1 MELVIITPKNYEQA
15 SKLSVYPE
23 QEKLIASIQKS
34 LADSFV
40 HKGALF
46 KLAVHKKCVIGYVM
60 IFPYKKSNKNLV
72 NIVRIMIDKNYQGK
86 GLGKELLNKTIMW
99 IKRMEPKVSTIR
111 ISTKI
116 ENTLA
121 IGLYESEGFVQK
133 GIEDGEIALY
143 KDLTV

>member
-86 GLGKELLNKTIMW
+86 GLGKELLNKKIYERKK
-99 IKRMEPKVSTIR
+99 IKSK
-111 ISTKI
+111 
-116 ENTLA
+116 
-121 IGLYESEGFVQK
+121 
-133 GIEDGEIALY
+133 Y
-143 KDLTV
+143 KKSGRWLFN